1 MVVDN
6 VLNEIDSED
15 LAIHVV
21 WTPVLKADSYA
32 SSVSAQF
39 KILDPRAVHYWDG
52 DRNLGTAY
60 GRQVELPRGRKFAWD
75 IYFVYDQDTEWGD
88 APPQPADWAHQLGF
102 DERSLDKGAGLR
114 RAVEAALERSP

>member
-6 VLNEIDSED
+6 VLNKIENED
-15 LAIHVV
+15 LVIHVV

-32 SSVSAQF
+32 SSISAQF

-60 GRQVELPRGRKFAWD
+60 GRVVSLPRGRKFAWD
-75 IYFVYDQDTEWGD
+75 IYFVYDRDAQWGA
-88 APPQPADWAHQLGF
+88 APPQPTDWAHQLGS
-102 DERSLDKGAGLR
+102 DHRHLAKGEGLR
-114 RAVEAALERSP
+114 EAVEKALERNP